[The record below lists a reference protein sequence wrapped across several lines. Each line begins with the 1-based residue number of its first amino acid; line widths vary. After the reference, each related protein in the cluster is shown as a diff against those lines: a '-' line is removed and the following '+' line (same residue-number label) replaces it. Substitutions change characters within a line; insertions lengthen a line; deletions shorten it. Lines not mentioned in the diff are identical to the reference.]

1 MIKVDLDT
9 IIALRRAKSDEEIS
23 VCSECGSPRL
33 EKKVWANYNTDEV
46 YDDVSETEVY
56 CETCEE
62 HINVLS
68 IQTLEEWKHK
78 DTVYRTRE
86 EAIQDLAEKEEDGMS
101 GGDTIDILTDGCP
114 GWKAIAFS
122 DVDLINFYQ
131 QYFGKTLVI
140 TLKEIRT

>member
-1 MIKVDLDT
+1 MH
-9 IIALRRAKSDEEIS
+9 
-23 VCSECGSPRL
+23 C
-33 EKKVWANYNTDEV
+33 
-46 YDDVSETEVY
+46 TE
-56 CETCEE
+56 
-62 HINVLS
+62 L
-68 IQTLEEWKHK
+68 QTLEEWKHK